1 MKLFTRLMLV
11 LAILLSTASAAI
23 AREVKGTVTDTSDEP
38 LIGVSVV
45 PGNSKTGVS
54 TDIDGNFAIVVPNGA
69 VTLKFSYVGYT
80 EKTVNVGADENN
92 IRVVLEE
99 SSTMLEETV
108 VIGYGTQKKVNLTG
122 AVASID
128 GAKFEDRTGGSVTNM
143 LQGSVAGLNVSVTN
157 GRPGTSGSLNIRG
170 TTSINSAGP
179 LVLIDGSVGEIN
191 DLNPNDI
198 DNISVIKDASAA
210 AVYGARAA
218 FGVVLITTKSGQE
231 KDGKATVR
239 YSGRFGWTAPTT
251 STDYE
256 TRGYWHVYTVN
267 EFFRAAQDT
276 PYWFYDDYDMMQL
289 LARVNDKTEHPDRP
303 WVIESNRKGRN
314 QYYYYGN
321 YDWYH
326 TLFRDSRPQQQHNI
340 SVSGGNKAV
349 RYFLSGGFDRQE
361 GMLKVIPDVYK
372 KYNMRSKIDVNINK
386 WVSLSNNT
394 SFFGSTYDYQG
405 RTGIDA
411 TLGYVGRHALS
422 CVPIV
427 NPDGTHIRDTP
438 YSDYAVGNS
447 RHSEIIDG
455 KHPNVDKKTD
465 FTTTFRL
472 NINPIKQLTI
482 TGDFTYRFYQTRNQN
497 RGNNVE
503 FSTYPGE
510 ILVWNSGAG
519 LNDLRESINTTNYY
533 AVNAFATYKETF
545 ANDHNLT
552 VMAGYNY
559 ERRNVVNRGM
569 SAENLISEDL
579 TDFNLVGVNDKG
591 DKISDVTGSQNQYA
605 LEGIFG
611 RINYDYKGKY
621 LLELSG
627 RYDGTSRFGK
637 GHRWGF
643 FPSGSLGW
651 RFTEESFM
659 APTRNWLSN
668 GKVRLSYGE
677 LGNQNVSSYYTFL
690 RLITNHNFDSYTFDG
705 STKGAYTSL
714 GDPIASDMTWE
725 TSKQWDLGLD
735 LGFLNNRLNFTGDLY
750 IRDTK
755 DMLTDGVALPSV
767 YGADPPQMNT
777 ADLRTK
783 GYEASISWNDN
794 FQLFGHPFSYSV
806 GFNISDYR
814 SEITRYDNPSKTFA
828 KDYYEGM
835 RIGEIWGYRFDGLFQ
850 TTEEALEYASKVDLS
865 DVTTTRNKG
874 GWQAG
879 DVKFVDLNGD
889 NKISVG
895 ANTVD
900 DPGDRTILGNSLA
913 SLQYGFNASF
923 RYFGFDVSAFFQG
936 TGNHYWYPTGQCMPF
951 WGAYS
956 FSYVSFLRSDF
967 RDLIWSEDNPDAYFP
982 RPMAYA
988 ATGGNLA
995 QVNDRYLQ
1003 NLRYLRFKNL
1013 TIGYTLPQKWTKKAY
1028 IEKLRVYF
1036 TGENLHYWSP
1046 LKKHTK
1052 WLDPESAYS
1061 RSEQNNNLAY
1071 TFPKTYMF
1079 GIDITF

>member
-1 MKLFTRLMLV
+1 MKLFTRLMFV

-956 FSYVSFLRSDF
+956 YSYVSFLRSDF

>member
-1 MKLFTRLMLV
+1 MKLFTRLMFV

-865 DVTTTRNKG
+865 DVTTIRNKG

-956 FSYVSFLRSDF
+956 YSYVSFLRSDF

>member
-289 LARVNDKTEHPDRP
+289 LARVNDKTENPERP

-340 SVSGGNKAV
+340 SVSGGNKTV

-405 RTGIDA
+405 RSGIDA

-579 TDFNLVGVNDKG
+579 TDFNLVGVNEAG

-659 APTRNWLSN
+659 APTRSWLSN

-690 RLITNHNFDSYTFDG
+690 RLVTSHQFSSYTFDG
-705 STKGAYTSL
+705 ANKAAYTSL

-735 LGFLNNRLNFTGDLY
+735 LGFFNNRLNFTGDLY

-755 DMLTDGVALPSV
+755 DMLTDGIALPSV

-794 FQLFGHPFSYSV
+794 IQLFGHPFSYSV

-814 SEITRYDNPSKTFA
+814 SHITRYDNPSKTFA
-828 KDYYEGM
+828 KDYYKGM

-850 TTEEALEYASKVDLS
+850 TTEEALDYASKVDLS

-956 FSYVSFLRSDF
+956 YSYVSFLRSDF

>member
-1 MKLFTRLMLV
+1 MKLFTRLVLV
-11 LAILLSTASAAI
+11 FAILLSTASAAI
-23 AREVKGTVTDTSDEP
+23 AREVKGTVVDTSDEP

-45 PGNSKTGVS
+45 PGSSKTGVS

-69 VTLKFSYVGYT
+69 VTLKFSYVGYS
-80 EKTVNVGADENN
+80 EKTVNVGAGENN

-108 VIGYGTQKKVNLTG
+108 VIGYGVQKKVNLTG
-122 AVASID
+122 AVASVD

-239 YSGRFGWTAPTT
+239 YSGRFGWTEPTT

-276 PYWFYDDYDMMQL
+276 PYWKYDDYDMLQL
-289 LARVNDKTEHPDRP
+289 LARVNDKTENPERP

-326 TLFRDSRPQQQHNI
+326 TLFRDNRPQQQHNI
-340 SVSGGNKAV
+340 SVSGGNKTV
-349 RYFLSGGFDRQE
+349 RYFLSGSFDRQE
-361 GMLKVIPDVYK
+361 GMLKVIPDIYK

-405 RTGIDA
+405 RTDIDN

-472 NINPIKQLTI
+472 NIKPIKQLTI
-482 TGDFTYRFYQTRNQN
+482 TGDFTYRFYQSRNQN

-510 ILVWNSGAG
+510 ILVWDSGAG

-579 TDFNLVGVNDKG
+579 TDFNLVGVNENG

-690 RLITNHNFDSYTFDG
+690 RLITSHTFDSFTFDG
-705 STKGAYTSL
+705 ANKAAYTSL
-714 GDPIASDMTWE
+714 GAPIASDMTWE

-735 LGFLNNRLNFTGDLY
+735 LGFFNNRLNFTGDLY

-755 DMLTDGVALPSV
+755 DMLTDGIALPSV

-783 GYEASISWNDN
+783 GYEAAISWNDN
-794 FQLFGHPFSYSV
+794 IQLFGQPFSYSI

-814 SEITRYDNPSKTFA
+814 SEITRYDNPTKSFV

-956 FSYVSFLRSDF
+956 YSYVSFLRSDF

-1061 RSEQNNNLAY
+1061 RSGQNNNLAY